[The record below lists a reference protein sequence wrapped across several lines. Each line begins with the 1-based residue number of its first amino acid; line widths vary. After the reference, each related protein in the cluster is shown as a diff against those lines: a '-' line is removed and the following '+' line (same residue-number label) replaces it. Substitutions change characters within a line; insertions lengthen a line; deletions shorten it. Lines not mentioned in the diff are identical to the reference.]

1 MNKAAPFGRLFYV
14 REIVFKSALCAALQ
28 LFWRKAWRV
37 YAQQKESQ
45 AVQRDVFRST
55 KKASEVRCYFMSEY
69 Y

>member
-14 REIVFKSALCAALQ
+14 REIVFTSALCAALQ

-55 KKASEVRCYFMSEY
+55 KKAPEVRCYFTSGY

>member
-1 MNKAAPFGRLFYV
+1 MNEAAPFGRLFYV
-14 REIVFKSALCAALQ
+14 RKIVFQSALCPALQ

-45 AVQRDVFRST
+45 AVQRDVFRSN
-55 KKASEVRCYFMSEY
+55 KKAPEVRYCFMSGY

>member
-1 MNKAAPFGRLFYV
+1 MNEAAPFGRLFFV
-14 REIVFKSALCAALQ
+14 RKIVFKSALCAALQ

-55 KKASEVRCYFMSEY
+55 KKASEVRCCFMSGY